1 MAIRTIIK
9 EGDPNL
15 RKICRPVEKF
25 DQRLWELLD
34 DLKDTLDYIS
44 GLGLASP
51 QVNVLRRA
59 VIVEYEDM
67 FYELVNPVLLHSEG
81 ECLDNEGCL
90 SVGDCRGIVK
100 RPQKIEIEYFDR
112 FGEKH
117 NLKAEGYFARVI
129 LHEMDHLDGIL
140 FIDKMVRKID
150 TRRGR

>member
-25 DQRLWELLD
+25 DQRLWDLLD

-81 ECLDNEGCL
+81 ECFDNEG
-90 SVGDCRGIVK
+90 
-100 RPQKIEIEYFDR
+100 
-112 FGEKH
+112 
-117 NLKAEGYFARVI
+117 
-129 LHEMDHLDGIL
+129 
-140 FIDKMVRKID
+140 
-150 TRRGR
+150 